1 MIYKQNSGTTIAGL
15 GRGGIDEK
23 VTMQE
28 TEKSA
33 LLARTGCLRKLGISD
48 DTFYTWCKKYGG
60 IFPTEL
66 RHMLQLEEENL
77 RLKRLVAEFSLDKG
91 MLQDVLAKKS

>member
-1 MIYKQNSGTTIAGL
+1 MK
-15 GRGGIDEK
+15 
-23 VTMQE
+23 
-28 TEKSA
+28 KSRCKRLKSLRC
-33 LLARTGCLRKLGISD
+33 LLVPDVCRKLGISD

-91 MLQDVLAKKS
+91 MLQAVLAKKS

>member
-28 TEKSA
+28 TEKSV
-33 LLARTGCLRKLGISD
+33 LLAQVARNARFSGDGNVRSSSTDICRMGCQGS
-48 DTFYTWCKKYGG
+48 
-60 IFPTEL
+60 
-66 RHMLQLEEENL
+66 
-77 RLKRLVAEFSLDKG
+77 
-91 MLQDVLAKKS
+91 